1 MNSTLVKSVGFVSK
15 HLTPLIFAVML
26 LGLANSYFLGGIA
39 FNIIICAAA
48 SFLMI
53 YPMFINLRIEDVTEV
68 RRYGGAVATS
78 VVLNFVVSPAIA
90 WSLGR
95 LFFAD
100 QPAMALGLL
109 LISLLPTSGMTA
121 TWTELAKGDLK
132 AALSIIA
139 VSLILIVA
147 GLPIALPLLA
157 GNALS
162 ATPFFIFQRILLVI
176 ILPLILGDLTR
187 RSIIEKKGQQYYKSH
202 KPVFSGLSSTGLLVV
217 LFLIMSLNTN
227 KLLISNPALVLRA
240 IGPLLIYYVAMFGLS
255 SLAARMFSYPV
266 GIAVTYGTSVRY
278 LALALGIAIPLLG
291 SSSDSGL
298 VVFIVAL
305 SFFVQVP
312 FSSLYSRWITRS
324 ARAKAHFA
332 SLATAAKSEGA
343 PAKSPAQGAVAQGAV
358 AKGAPA
364 AAPAPARPSR
374 Q

>member
-1 MNSTLVKSVGFVSK
+1 MNPKLVKSVGFVSK

-53 YPMFINLRIEDVTEV
+53 YPMFINLRIEDVAEV

-78 VVLNFVVSPAIA
+78 VVLNFIVSPAIA

-139 VSLILIVA
+139 VSLILIVV

-162 ATPFFIFQRILLVI
+162 ATPLFIFQRIVLVI

-187 RSIIEKKGQQYYKSH
+187 RSIVEKKGHQYYKAA

-227 KLLISNPALVLRA
+227 RLLVSNPALVLRG
-240 IGPLLIYYVAMFGLS
+240 IGPLLIYYFAMFGLS

-266 GIAVTYGTSVRY
+266 GVAVTYGTSVRY

-291 SSSDSGL
+291 NSADSGL

-312 FSSLYSRWITRS
+312 FSSLYARWITRTG
-324 ARAKAHFA
+324 RAKAHIE
-332 SLATAAKSEGA
+332 SLAAAAKTPGPVGAAGGADAIAAGAAGTPAPAVA
-343 PAKSPAQGAVAQGAV
+343 PAKGA
-358 AKGAPA
+358 
-364 AAPAPARPSR
+364 R
-374 Q
+374 